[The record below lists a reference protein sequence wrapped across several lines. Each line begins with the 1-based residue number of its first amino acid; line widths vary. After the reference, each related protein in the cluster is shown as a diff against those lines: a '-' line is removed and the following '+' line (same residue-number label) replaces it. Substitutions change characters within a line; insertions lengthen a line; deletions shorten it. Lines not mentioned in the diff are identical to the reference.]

1 MTIITSRLDSF
12 SPRGIWPVLYAYFD
26 ADNAL
31 DRHAIHTQ
39 IDHTIKAGASGIAI
53 LGLATEA
60 NRLSLDEKQRFIEWT
75 REHVGNRVPLAV
87 TITGDTVDAQLA
99 LADYAVE
106 HGASSLILQPPS
118 MRDKPESFYFEFFS
132 QVMARIKVSVGIQNA
147 PEYLGVGLS
156 VQSLVTLS
164 AQSPQFQWLK
174 GEGPATV
181 IQSTIER
188 LREQGSPLPVFN
200 GRGGQ
205 ELIDNLRGGCA
216 GLIVAP
222 DTFDWQA
229 AIFDAFVK
237 GDHANAEALYE
248 RILPSVVFV
257 MQSLDALTCYGKR
270 IAAWRMGFDVVHDR
284 GMRPTAFGLECARRF
299 ASRLRPFADQRQTRV

>member
-1 MTIITSRLDSF
+1 MTSGLDSF

-31 DRHAIHTQ
+31 DRRAIHKQ
-39 IDHTIKAGASGIAI
+39 IDRTIEAGASGIVI

-60 NRLSLDEKQRFIEWT
+60 NRLSLEEKQRFIEWT
-75 REHVGNRVPLAV
+75 GEHIGDRVPLAV
-87 TITGDTVDAQLA
+87 TITGDTVNAQLA

-106 HGASSLILQPPS
+106 RGASSLILQPPS
-118 MRDKPESFYFEFFS
+118 LRDKPESFYFDFFS
-132 QVMARIKVSVGIQNA
+132 QVMARLKVPVGIQNA

-156 VQSLVTLS
+156 VQSLVTLA
-164 AQSPQFQWLK
+164 AQCPQFQWLK

-181 IQSTIER
+181 IRSTIER
-188 LREQGSPLPVFN
+188 LREQGSPLPIFN

-205 ELIDNLRGGCA
+205 ELVDNLRAGCA

-237 GDHANAEALYE
+237 GDHTNAEALYE
-248 RILPSVVFV
+248 STLSSIVFV

-299 ASRLRPFADQRQTRV
+299 AGRLGLFADQRQSRV